1 MTTVSSVKDVRNSKI
16 SVQVAVISMLLVPV
30 AGVSCLL
37 FPALAE
43 EALPWYLGVPMV
55 VSAIGSIVA
64 VVRERDAGAG
74 RESLGSAIVLC
85 VLGLVII
92 VHGANSTVFIGIVWG
107 LLGLQKAARTFDGI
121 FSDIRHKR
129 PFAVALAFC
138 VLQFV
143 LSVLLILNPFANIE
157 HHLIVLGIE
166 LLFYSS
172 KPDAKVRFDWLSM
185 LGCAFILCIVGT
197 AAVLPTVWNLWGPE
211 REHAAS
217 RIESEKVAGIYN
229 ALTGDPA
236 LKSRVANAHVKVWI
250 SHAASD
256 SYALQAGDECALYLS
271 FTAEYDSDE
280 AFAADCQA
288 VVQAADANGLGFT
301 TYYFS
306 SCDDLQEGTRYTLD
320 CNAAFPV
327 GLTAAQ
333 LAGRVEKEYYYD
345 GSAFST
351 EADRDSYIRAQLEN
365 EIEQEYE
372 AAHDGESAT
381 KEYLDSEVAR
391 RLADL
396 NGTATPETAAA

>member
-43 EALPWYLGVPMV
+43 EALPWSLGVPMV

-166 LLFYSS
+166 L
-172 KPDAKVRFDWLSM
+172 
-185 LGCAFILCIVGT
+185 ILYPFKLHRKHGK
-197 AAVLPTVWNLWGPE
+197 LK
-211 REHAAS
+211 
-217 RIESEKVAGIYN
+217 IE
-229 ALTGDPA
+229 
-236 LKSRVANAHVKVWI
+236 
-250 SHAASD
+250 
-256 SYALQAGDECALYLS
+256 
-271 FTAEYDSDE
+271 AE
-280 AFAADCQA
+280 A
-288 VVQAADANGLGFT
+288 
-301 TYYFS
+301 
-306 SCDDLQEGTRYTLD
+306 
-320 CNAAFPV
+320 
-327 GLTAAQ
+327 
-333 LAGRVEKEYYYD
+333 
-345 GSAFST
+345 
-351 EADRDSYIRAQLEN
+351 
-365 EIEQEYE
+365 
-372 AAHDGESAT
+372 
-381 KEYLDSEVAR
+381 
-391 RLADL
+391 
-396 NGTATPETAAA
+396 